1 MTVNSNY
8 MIRYSFV
15 VALMFLAIA
24 VNAQSVTDTVKHS
37 PIRTL
42 TYTQYQDYLKGEAG
56 ADLALVAEIHHY
68 PMPERV
74 LKFKKELGLSTEQIT
89 KLMEINTHMHRLR
102 VQIGG
107 SIIAN
112 EKTLD
117 LMFAQNTVD
126 NGNLIFY
133 TERHGLYQGELRNAI
148 LQACIAT
155 RKTLTPE
162 QMNKFDTLQ
171 KPN

>member
-1 MTVNSNY
+1 MLFSAT
-8 MIRYSFV
+8 I
-15 VALMFLAIA
+15 
-24 VNAQSVTDTVKHS
+24 NAQSVTDTGKHS
-37 PIRTL
+37 PVRTL
-42 TYTQYQDYLKGEAG
+42 TYAQYQSYLKGDAG
-56 ADLALVAEIHHY
+56 ADLALVAEVHHY
-68 PMPERV
+68 PMPEKA
-74 LKFKKELGLSTEQIT
+74 LKFKKELGLSAEQIS
-89 KLMEINTHMHRLR
+89 KLTEINNHMHSLR

-112 EKTLD
+112 EKMLD

-133 TERHGLYQGELRNAI
+133 TNRHGLYQGELRNAV

-162 QMNKFDTLQ
+162 QINKFDTLQ
-171 KPN
+171 KANWQYAIWFI

>member
-1 MTVNSNY
+1 
-8 MIRYSFV
+8 MIKYLF
-15 VALMFLAIA
+15 AFTLMFLSCA
-24 VNAQSVTDTVKHS
+24 VNAQSVPDTIKHS

-42 TYTQYQDYLKGEAG
+42 TYAQYQAYLKGEAG
-56 ADLALVAEIHHY
+56 DDLAFVATVHHY
-68 PMPERV
+68 PMPEKV
-74 LKFKKELGLSTEQIT
+74 LRFKKELELSAEQIS
-89 KLMEINTHMHRLR
+89 KLTDINTHMHKLRL
-102 VQIGG
+102 QIGG
-107 SIIAN
+107 SIIEN

-133 TERHGLYQGELRNAI
+133 TNRHGLYQGELRNAI
-148 LQACIAT
+148 LQACMAT

>member
-1 MTVNSNY
+1 M
-8 MIRYSFV
+8 
-15 VALMFLAIA
+15 A
-24 VNAQSVTDTVKHS
+24 K
-37 PIRTL
+37 L
-42 TYTQYQDYLKGEAG
+42 T
-56 ADLALVAEIHHY
+56 
-68 PMPERV
+68 
-74 LKFKKELGLSTEQIT
+74 
-89 KLMEINTHMHRLR
+89 EINTHMHRLR

-133 TERHGLYQGELRNAI
+133 IDRYGAYHGELRNAI